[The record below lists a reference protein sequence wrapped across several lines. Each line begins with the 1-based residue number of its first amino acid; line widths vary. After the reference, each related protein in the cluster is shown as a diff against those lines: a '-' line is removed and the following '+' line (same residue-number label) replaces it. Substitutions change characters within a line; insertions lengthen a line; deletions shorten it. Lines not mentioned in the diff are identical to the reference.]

1 MDKYFIGRSL
11 PGIVIIMLILGAAS
25 CATQPKAS
33 PYSPVYI
40 TENSKYIL
48 LPPSDI
54 EVPLDMPQQIA
65 GRYGKQEFV
74 MDAWALADE
83 EGITLAILNSFGA
96 NMGELKFSEG
106 ALSFSSPL
114 LPSSI
119 KPEYIVADFQFCFYR
134 ADALADALKACGLDF
149 AAEQRLTES
158 DGYIEVRTIA
168 EGERIIIEIEK
179 TVSAVRYQNHLRGYA
194 YTLGG
199 AF

>member
-11 PGIVIIMLILGAAS
+11 LVGIMIILGAVS
-25 CATQPKAS
+25 CATIPKAS

-40 TENSKYIL
+40 TDRSKYIL

-54 EVPLDMPQQIA
+54 EVSLDMPQQIA

-83 EGITLAILNSFGA
+83 DGINLALLNSFGA
-96 NMGELKFSEG
+96 NMGELKFSDG
-106 ALSFSSPL
+106 TLSFSSPL

-134 ADALADALKACGLDF
+134 VDALAEALKACGLNLLV
-149 AAEQRLTES
+149 EQRH
-158 DGYIEVRTIA
+158 IENEGSVEIRTIT
-168 EGERIIIEIEK
+168 EDKKIIIEIEK
-179 TVSAVRYQNHLRGYA
+179 TVTAVRYRNLLRGYA